1 MVDLRNG
8 VIALMAAGFAFQA
21 VAAFAESPSAAVDWP
36 CKQVRVPDVALAG
49 VWSGPAIG
57 AGANVWRNDPAIADL
72 VSRLRLRRTPLP
84 EAERLVAAFATAAG
98 EQRRARL
105 LVLFGGVYEA
115 MNDERHQVVA
125 GLDRFGRRLRGMAEE
140 ARAATDAMRAIQD
153 RKPPPD
159 PEEIRKASEAL
170 QWRLRLFEENR
181 RMVSYVCESPA
192 LIEQRLGAL
201 ARIIASAME

>member
-1 MVDLRNG
+1 MVDMRNG
-8 VIALMAAGFAFQA
+8 VIALMVAGFAVPV
-21 VAAFAESPSAAVDWP
+21 VAAFAESPPNVVDWP

-49 VWSGPAIG
+49 VWSGPAID
-57 AGANVWRNDPAIADL
+57 AGANIWRYDPAIADL

-105 LVLFGGVYEA
+105 LVLFAGIYEA
-115 MNDERHQVVA
+115 MNDERRQVVA
-125 GLDRFGRRLRGMAEE
+125 GLDRFGRRLRGMAED

-159 PEEIRKASEAL
+159 AEEIRKASEAL
-170 QWRLRLFEENR
+170 QWRLRLFDEQR
-181 RMVSYVCESPA
+181 HMVSYVCESPA

-201 ARIIASAME
+201 ARIISAAME

>member
-1 MVDLRNG
+1 MVDVRNVVVA
-8 VIALMAAGFAFQA
+8 VIAAGLAFSGA
-21 VAAFAESPSAAVDWP
+21 LALAESSPAAVDWP

-49 VWSGPAIG
+49 VWSGPEID
-57 AGANVWRNDPAIADL
+57 AGSGVWRRDTTIADL

-84 EAERLVAAFATAAG
+84 EAERLIGAFATAAG
-98 EQRRARL
+98 QQRRARL
-105 LVLFGGVYEA
+105 LLLFAGIYDA

-125 GLDRFGRRLRGMAEE
+125 GLDRFGRRLRGMAAE

-159 PEEIRKASEAL
+159 GDEIRKASEAL
-170 QWRLRLFEENR
+170 QWRLRLFEEQR
-181 RMVSYVCESPA
+181 RMVGYVCESPA

-201 ARIIASAME
+201 ARIITTAME